1 MGLASLRDIFTREKL
16 PGSIIGWDDNV
27 GGVWGFLGCFG
38 LGFFFLRQWREGLL
52 GGFFLVGFVGSV
64 KPSVLW

>member
-38 LGFFFLRQWREGLL
+38 LGFFFFFKAVE
-52 GGFFLVGFVGSV
+52 GGFAWGIFFGWVCGFC
-64 KPSVLW
+64 